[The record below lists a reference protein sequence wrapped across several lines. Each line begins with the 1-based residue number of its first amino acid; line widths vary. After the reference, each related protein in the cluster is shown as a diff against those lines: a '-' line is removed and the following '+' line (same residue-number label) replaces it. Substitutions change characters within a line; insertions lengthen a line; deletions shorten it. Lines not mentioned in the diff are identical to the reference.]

1 MIFDR
6 AFKKI
11 LTLSSKAV
19 TNMINGLFNTNY
31 DPDTTTISYH
41 WTEHQADTTLKNT
54 LADTILI
61 LNSKDA
67 YHMEAQI
74 TEDQEII
81 FRVFSY
87 GYGYADVN
95 KEPLPSDKASRF
107 NFVLHFPTPCI
118 IFLGDVSSKVPDKY
132 NLQLDFGDQK
142 IYTYT
147 VPTVKLAD
155 ISAQELNNRKM
166 VILIPFHLLKL
177 RKLMAKNRSHDTI
190 CSLKKLVETDIL
202 GSIETNQQ
210 LGNITPSDAHQLISL
225 TKKLYSYLY
234 ETYTES
240 EEVHDMI
247 DQSLELESDELVLKM
262 QALEEKLKELNIKT
276 AEVDAA
282 NAKLETTQAKLGA
295 TQAELDST
303 QNKLGATQAELDS
316 TQNKLGATQAE
327 LDSTQNKLGATQ
339 AELDSA
345 QTKLS
350 DAESEI
356 ARLKKELE
364 QAKR

>member
-1 MIFDR
+1 MTYLDNNNIHNELIFDR

-41 WTEHQADTTLKNT
+41 WTEHQSDSTLKTT

-61 LNSKDA
+61 LNNKDA

-95 KEPLPSDKASRF
+95 KESLPAGKTAQPH
-107 NFVLHFPTPCI
+107 FVLHFTNPCI
-118 IFLGDVSSKVPDKY
+118 IFLGDVSSKVPDRY
-132 NLQLDFGDQK
+132 NLQLDFGGQK

-190 CSLKKLVETDIL
+190 RSLKNLVETDIL

-282 NAKLETTQAKLGA
+282 NAKLETTQAELGA

-316 TQNKLGATQAE
+316 TQAKL
-327 LDSTQNKLGATQ
+327 N
-339 AELDSA
+339 
-345 QTKLS
+345 
-350 DAESEI
+350 DAEFEI

>member
-1 MIFDR
+1 MVF
-6 AFKKI
+6 
-11 LTLSSKAV
+11 LTQ
-19 TNMINGLFNTNY
+19 T
-31 DPDTTTISYH
+31 
-41 WTEHQADTTLKNT
+41 
-54 LADTILI
+54 TILI

-95 KEPLPSDKASRF
+95 KEPLPSDTASHF

-234 ETYTES
+234 EIYTES

-282 NAKLETTQAKLGA
+282 NAKLETTQAKLDA
-295 TQAELDST
+295 TQA
-303 QNKLGATQAELDS
+303 
-316 TQNKLGATQAE
+316 
-327 LDSTQNKLGATQ
+327 
-339 AELDSA
+339 
-345 QTKLS
+345 KLS

>member
-41 WTEHQADTTLKNT
+41 WTEHQADSTLKTT

-61 LNSKDA
+61 LNSKYA

-87 GYGYADVN
+87 GYGFADVN
-95 KEPLPSDKASRF
+95 KEAIPAGDTTQP
-107 NFVLHFPTPCI
+107 NFVLHFPNPCI

-132 NLQLDFGDQK
+132 NLQLDFGDRE

-202 GSIETNQQ
+202 GNIETNQQ

-276 AEVDAA
+276 AEVNAA
-282 NAKLETTQAKLGA
+282 NAKLETTQA
-295 TQAELDST
+295 ELTSA

-327 LDSTQNKLGATQ
+327 LDSTQA
-339 AELDSA
+339 
-345 QTKLS
+345 KLS